1 MHDKPTTF
9 RAQDV
14 KHDRRV
20 CRTSDEINEAVAWQE
35 ELKAEGRFLGGNV
48 LTTRGLPPVV
58 MTDYF

>member
-1 MHDKPTTF
+1 MF

-14 KHDRRV
+14 KRDRRV

-35 ELKAEGRFLGGNV
+35 ELRAEGRFLGGNV

-58 MTDYF
+58 VTDYF